1 MRMDDVE
8 REEFDAVVAGSGIA
22 GLRAAIEIA
31 RGGGRAAILTKDG
44 PTDSATDKAQGG
56 LAAVLSD
63 DDEISLHYQDTIQAG
78 DGLCQ
83 EGAVRVLVE
92 EGPARALEL
101 IEWGARFDREG
112 TRIALAREAAHSK
125 RRILRAQGDST
136 GREIARALVAKA
148 SGDPRIALLPRTFS
162 VDLVLAGG
170 RCAGVR
176 AMDEATGRPGVLR
189 ARAIVLATG
198 GAGQAYRET
207 TNPPQATGDGMAM
220 AYRAGAELMD
230 MEFVQFHPTA
240 LSLRGAPR
248 FLLSEAMRGEGGRL
262 ENVSGERFMER
273 SDPRAELAPRDI
285 VARGILAEMRR
296 TGHPCVYLSMRG
308 LDPEF
313 VRRRFPTIAATCA
326 RYGLDVA
333 RDRIPVTP
341 CAHYIMGGVK
351 TDLWGRT
358 SIPGLYAAGEVACT
372 GVHGAN
378 RLASN
383 SLAEG
388 LVFGARAGR
397 AILTDALP
405 PPPGGALP
413 GDAGAALAIDRDAA
427 AETIRSLQQVMWNGA
442 GILREG
448 QGLGRTIDAI
458 LVLERGLALR
468 RVTRPG
474 VEARNLLFVGRLIAE
489 TALRRQES
497 RGAHYR
503 QDFPEKEPGRGRHSI
518 IAPGAPAPDLPLIP
532 VPDAG

>member
-1 MRMDDVE
+1 MSDTRAPFDVI
-8 REEFDAVVAGSGIA
+8 VAGSGIA

-31 RGGGRAAILTKDG
+31 RGGGRVAILTKDG

-78 DGLCQ
+78 DGLCH

-112 TRIALAREAAHSK
+112 ARIALAREAAHSK

-136 GREIARALVAKA
+136 GREIARTLVAK
-148 SGDPRIALLPRTFS
+148 SSEDSRIVLLPRFFS
-162 VDLVLAGG
+162 LDLILAGG
-170 RCAGVR
+170 RCAGLS
-176 AMDEATGRPGVLR
+176 ALDESSRRPEILK
-189 ARAIVLATG
+189 ARAVLLATG

-220 AYRAGAELMD
+220 AYRAGAEMMD

-240 LSLRGAPR
+240 LCKEGAPR

-262 ENVSGERFMER
+262 ENAAGERFLSR

-285 VARGILAEMRR
+285 VARGIVAEMRR
-296 TGHPCVYLSMRG
+296 TGHPCVSLSMRG

-313 VRRRFPTIAATCA
+313 VRGRFPTIAATCSA
-326 RYGLDVA
+326 YGLDIG

-341 CAHYIMGGVK
+341 CAHYVMGGVK

-358 SIPGLYAAGEVACT
+358 SVPGLYAAGEVACT

-378 RLASN
+378 RLVSN
-383 SLAEG
+383 SLLKG

-397 AILTDALP
+397 AILGDDLAP
-405 PPPGGALP
+405 PPQGPLVGDPGT
-413 GDAGAALAIDRDAA
+413 ALAIDGTAA
-427 AETIRSLQQVMWNGA
+427 DEVLESLKRVMWDGV
-442 GILREG
+442 GIVREG
-448 QGLGRTIDAI
+448 SGLRRAIDAI
-458 LVLERGLALR
+458 LSLEQGLAR
-468 RVTRPG
+468 RSVSRRG

-489 TALRRQES
+489 SALGRRES
-497 RGAHYR
+497 RGAHFR
-503 QDFPEKEPGRGRHSI
+503 HDFPERESGRGRHSI
-518 IAPGAPAPDLPLIP
+518 IAPGAPAPDLPLIT
-532 VPDAG
+532 VPDVD

>member
-1 MRMDDVE
+1 MSDTRAPFDVI
-8 REEFDAVVAGSGIA
+8 VAGSGIA

-31 RGGGRAAILTKDG
+31 RGGGRVAILTKDG

-78 DGLCQ
+78 DGLCH

-112 TRIALAREAAHSK
+112 ARILLAREAAHSK

-136 GREIARALVAKA
+136 GREIARALVAK
-148 SGDPRIALLPRTFS
+148 SSEDSRIVLLPRIFS
-162 VDLVLAGG
+162 VDLILAGG
-170 RCAGVR
+170 RCAGVS
-176 AMDEATGRPGVLR
+176 ALDESRRRPEILKARSVL
-189 ARAIVLATG
+189 LATG
-198 GAGQAYRET
+198 GVGQAYQET

-220 AYRAGAELMD
+220 AYRAGAEMMD

-240 LSLRGAPR
+240 LSMEGAPR

-262 ENVSGERFMER
+262 ENAAGERFMSR
-273 SDPRAELAPRDI
+273 SDPRGELAPRDI
-285 VARGILAEMRR
+285 VARGIVAEMRR

-313 VRRRFPTIAATCA
+313 VRGRFPMIAATCA
-326 RYGLDVA
+326 AYGLDIG

-358 SIPGLYAAGEVACT
+358 SVPGLYAAGEVACT

-383 SLAEG
+383 SLLEG

-397 AILTDALP
+397 AVLGDDLP
-405 PPPGGALP
+405 PPPEGSLVGDP
-413 GDAGAALAIDRDAA
+413 GTALAIDEAA
-427 AETIRSLQQVMWNGA
+427 ADKALESLKRVMWEGA
-442 GILREG
+442 GIVRDGSGLRRA
-448 QGLGRTIDAI
+448 LDAI
-458 LVLERGLALR
+458 LRLERGLAR
-468 RVTRPG
+468 RSVSRPG

-489 TALRRQES
+489 SALGRRES
-497 RGAHYR
+497 RGAHFR
-503 QDFPEKEPGRGRHSI
+503 QDFPERESGRGRHSI
-518 IAPGAPAPDLPLIP
+518 IAPGAPAPDLPFIT
-532 VPDAG
+532 VPEVD